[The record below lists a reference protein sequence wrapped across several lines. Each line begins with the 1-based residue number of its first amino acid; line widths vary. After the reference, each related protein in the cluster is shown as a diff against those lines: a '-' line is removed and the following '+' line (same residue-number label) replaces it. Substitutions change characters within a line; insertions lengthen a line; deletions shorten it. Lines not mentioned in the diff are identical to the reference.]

1 MKIHP
6 IATNPII
13 ADDPPPKFGPVLVL
27 VVVDFESPE
36 EEDGEVEDP
45 DEAGGAFDVALA
57 LVLASAPL
65 KIFASAESGG
75 RFSRA
80 TKKLKY

>member
-13 ADDPPPKFGPVLVL
+13 VDDPPAKFDPVLVL
-27 VVVDFESPE
+27 VVVDFESVLEPV

-45 DEAGGAFDVALA
+45 DEAGGVFDVE
-57 LVLASAPL
+57 LASAPL
-65 KIFASAESGG
+65 KIFASAESSG

-80 TKKLKY
+80 AKKIKY